1 MAFAHE
7 FGENVRGRALFAVHA
22 HEKRENVR
30 EVAFLGKMAHEFGE
44 NVRER
49 RLKGR
54 VTSKMGG
61 FVVGREVGSGAGG
74 MIFRANRLDI
84 KNF

>member
-1 MAFAHE
+1 M
-7 FGENVRGRALFAVHA
+7 
-22 HEKRENVR
+22 
-30 EVAFLGKMAHEFGE
+30 AFLGKMAHEFGE

-61 FVVGREVGSGAGG
+61 FVVGREVGNGAGG